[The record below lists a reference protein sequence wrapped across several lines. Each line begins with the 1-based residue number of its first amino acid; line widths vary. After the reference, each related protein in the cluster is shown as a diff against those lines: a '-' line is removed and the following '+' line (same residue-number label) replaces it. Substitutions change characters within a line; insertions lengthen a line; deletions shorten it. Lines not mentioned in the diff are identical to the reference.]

1 MSSAR
6 RFTTLFALVTL
17 LAAGQLPGQAI
28 AQESP
33 EDLVR
38 DRAEIVLDPGY
49 WFNYVHELLAGGT
62 LVLPVPIDVV
72 KPEVYLP
79 TDPVASGDD
88 VWELPR
94 RDQDLLGVDYEWRG
108 RTKTVEDFLR
118 DTETDAV
125 AFVHDG
131 HLVADYYTNGWSAD
145 QRHQAWSV
153 TKSFTSTLVGEAVDD
168 RLVRSVDDPI
178 EAYIDELHG
187 TAWEGVTIEN
197 LLEMESGVHWD
208 ESTPVLAE
216 NTQVQQWIQLALD
229 LYTDGA
235 LGKTRNEFLMSLPRT
250 AEPGTEF
257 SYNSGN
263 SQVLAWLVETVY
275 GQPFSELLTDKLW
288 KPVGMAADAEILTDR
303 VGDAIASQSLYATTP
318 DLARLGELF
327 RNDGRVAAGP
337 RVVSRKW
344 VREATTMTDTSDGQ
358 YGYQWWR
365 GVTPDGYAA
374 SGFQGQRIE
383 VSPADCLTGVRF
395 AHNLGVRARS
405 DDGDPGGDG
414 FDVTSGNGE
423 WGAVYRAVADE
434 LDGCRGRASGG

>member
-1 MSSAR
+1 MSPAR

-17 LAAGQLPGQAI
+17 LAAVQLPGQAI

-49 WFNYVHELLAGGT
+49 WFNYVHELLVGGT

-72 KPEVYLP
+72 KPEMYLP
-79 TDPVASGDD
+79 TDPVSTGDD

-94 RDQDLLGVDYEWRG
+94 RERDLLGVDYEWRG
-108 RTKTVEDFLR
+108 KTKTVEDFLR

-131 HLVADYYTNGWSAD
+131 RLVADYYTNGWSAD

-153 TKSFTSTLVGEAVDD
+153 TKSFTSTLVGKAVDD

-216 NTQVQQWIQLALD
+216 NTQVQQWIELALD
-229 LYTDGA
+229 LYTDGT

-263 SQVLAWLVETVY
+263 TQVLAWLVETVY
-275 GQPFSELLTDKLW
+275 DQPFSELLTDELW
-288 KPVGMAADAEILTDR
+288 KPAGMAADAEILTDR
-303 VGDAIASQSLYATTP
+303 VGDAIASQSLYATTA

-327 RNDGRVAAGP
+327 RNDGRVAGGP

-365 GVTPDGYAA
+365 GVAPGGYAA

-383 VSPADCLTGVRF
+383 VSPDDCLTGVRF

-405 DDGDPGGDG
+405 NDDDPGSDG

-423 WGAVYRAVADE
+423 WGAAYRAVAEE
-434 LDGCRGRASGG
+434 LGGCERGRSGD